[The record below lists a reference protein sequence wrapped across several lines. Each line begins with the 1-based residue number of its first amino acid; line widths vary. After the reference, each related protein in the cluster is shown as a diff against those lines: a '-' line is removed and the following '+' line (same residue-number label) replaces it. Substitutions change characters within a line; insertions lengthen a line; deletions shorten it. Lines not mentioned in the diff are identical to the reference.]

1 MDLENNQQKLQV
13 TDEKVEEIEIEENNL
28 EVSSD
33 DSENDMNVNII
44 NNKKGVKLHTI
55 KSKIKVIKY
64 AEVHNISEASRHFG
78 IARKTIS
85 DWVHNKTNLLNTP
98 KESLNK
104 TTLHKGKRPE
114 SYNIENKLISFI
126 EFNRKLLNPIST
138 TSILIKLLEY
148 APERKEKS
156 ISANVKYIYRFLLR
170 NGFTFRTKTHF
181 GQILKDD
188 CFKQASLFLNE
199 VREIRSKN
207 GINSSIIANMDET
220 PVFLN
225 MPLTKT
231 IVKRGSRQVII
242 KTQNQ
247 EKCRISVLLTI
258 VADGSKLPPMNIF
271 KAKDRANIYN
281 KLQKDQHVING
292 DCFVECNE
300 NAWSTK
306 SIISRWFTLIW
317 NKYLDSEDYMDGMG
331 FLILDKATAHI
342 DEDIIRSQT
351 SDYRFISFIPAGL
364 TRYLQPL
371 DVSVNG
377 PFKKALREKYVNFC
391 IENKAEQ
398 IKVSRTNIIDWI
410 CSIWNDPNIITKELI
425 YKSFRCTGIA
435 NNLDSSEDNLFT
447 AWSHMKEE
455 KPLIENEIMYDIDE
469 EEVVDSDSD

>member
-156 ISANVKYIYRFLLR
+156 ISANVKYIY
-170 NGFTFRTKTHF
+170 
-181 GQILKDD
+181 I
-188 CFKQASLFLNE
+188 
-199 VREIRSKN
+199 
-207 GINSSIIANMDET
+207 
-220 PVFLN
+220 
-225 MPLTKT
+225 
-231 IVKRGSRQVII
+231 
-242 KTQNQ
+242 
-247 EKCRISVLLTI
+247 
-258 VADGSKLPPMNIF
+258 
-271 KAKDRANIYN
+271 
-281 KLQKDQHVING
+281 
-292 DCFVECNE
+292 
-300 NAWSTK
+300 
-306 SIISRWFTLIW
+306 
-317 NKYLDSEDYMDGMG
+317 
-331 FLILDKATAHI
+331 
-342 DEDIIRSQT
+342 
-351 SDYRFISFIPAGL
+351 
-364 TRYLQPL
+364 
-371 DVSVNG
+371 
-377 PFKKALREKYVNFC
+377 
-391 IENKAEQ
+391 
-398 IKVSRTNIIDWI
+398 
-410 CSIWNDPNIITKELI
+410 
-425 YKSFRCTGIA
+425 
-435 NNLDSSEDNLFT
+435 
-447 AWSHMKEE
+447 
-455 KPLIENEIMYDIDE
+455 
-469 EEVVDSDSD
+469 

>member
-148 APERKEKS
+148 AP
-156 ISANVKYIYRFLLR
+156 
-170 NGFTFRTKTHF
+170 
-181 GQILKDD
+181 
-188 CFKQASLFLNE
+188 
-199 VREIRSKN
+199 
-207 GINSSIIANMDET
+207 
-220 PVFLN
+220 
-225 MPLTKT
+225 
-231 IVKRGSRQVII
+231 
-242 KTQNQ
+242 
-247 EKCRISVLLTI
+247 
-258 VADGSKLPPMNIF
+258 
-271 KAKDRANIYN
+271 
-281 KLQKDQHVING
+281 
-292 DCFVECNE
+292 
-300 NAWSTK
+300 
-306 SIISRWFTLIW
+306 
-317 NKYLDSEDYMDGMG
+317 
-331 FLILDKATAHI
+331 
-342 DEDIIRSQT
+342 
-351 SDYRFISFIPAGL
+351 
-364 TRYLQPL
+364 
-371 DVSVNG
+371 
-377 PFKKALREKYVNFC
+377 
-391 IENKAEQ
+391 
-398 IKVSRTNIIDWI
+398 
-410 CSIWNDPNIITKELI
+410 KELI